1 MTIFLNSCKINKKN
15 GKWTKY
21 YEDGEMASEGSYKL
35 NKRDG
40 EWKTFNRKGNLINVS
55 NYKEGVDLKVALEE
69 AKKAEAAK
77 KAAEAKK
84 AKEKGGK
91 NPTPGAPGDSTLKGN
106 EPVKDTTEIR
116 K

>member
-1 MTIFLNSCKINKKN
+1 
-15 GKWTKY
+15 
-21 YEDGEMASEGSYKL
+21 MA
-35 NKRDG
+35 
-40 EWKTFNRKGNLINVS
+40 
-55 NYKEGVDLKVALEE
+55 AEE

-91 NPTPGAPGDSTLKGN
+91 NPAPGAPGDSTMKAT